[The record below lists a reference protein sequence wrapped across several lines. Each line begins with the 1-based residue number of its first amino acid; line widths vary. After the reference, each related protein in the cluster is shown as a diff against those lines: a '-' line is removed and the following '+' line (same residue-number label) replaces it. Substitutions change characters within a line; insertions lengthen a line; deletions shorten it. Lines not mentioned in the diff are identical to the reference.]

1 MGRNKQPVALVVA
14 KGKTHLTKEDI
25 KKRMSEEV
33 QPVNADVVPP
43 SYLSKNQ
50 KEEFEEIARQ
60 LKALNVLNETD
71 ADAVARYVLSRELY
85 INLTKQLNKKGVMDD
100 PHLLDQYI
108 KNQDKA
114 FKQCRAA
121 AADLGLTITSRAKL
135 VVPESAREVP
145 KENKFAR
152 FNKGAV

>member
-43 SYLSKNQ
+43 SYLTKKQ
-50 KEEFEEIARQ
+50 KEEFEEIAQQ

-71 ADAVARYVLSRELY
+71 VDAVARYVLSRELY
-85 INLTKQLNKKGVMDD
+85 VNLTKQLTRKEVIND
-100 PHLLDQYI
+100 PDVLDKYI
-108 KNQDKA
+108 RNQDKA

-121 AADLGLTITSRAKL
+121 ASDLGLTITSRAKL
-135 VVPESAREVP
+135 VVPESAKPAP
-145 KENKFAR
+145 KENKFAK

>member
-1 MGRNKQPVALVVA
+1 MGRNKQPVALIAA
-14 KGKTHLTKEDI
+14 KGKTHLTKEEI
-25 KKRMSEEV
+25 KQRLESEV
-33 QPVNADVVPP
+33 QPVNTDVVPP
-43 SYLSKNQ
+43 YYLSKKQ
-50 KEEFEEIARQ
+50 KDEFNEIAGM

-71 ADAVARYVLSRELY
+71 ADAVARYVLSRALY
-85 INLTKQLNKKGVMDD
+85 IDLTKQLSKKEILND
-100 PHLLDQYI
+100 PDVLDKYI

-121 AADLGLTITSRAKL
+121 AGDLGLTITSRAKL
-135 VVPESAREVP
+135 VVPESAKPVP